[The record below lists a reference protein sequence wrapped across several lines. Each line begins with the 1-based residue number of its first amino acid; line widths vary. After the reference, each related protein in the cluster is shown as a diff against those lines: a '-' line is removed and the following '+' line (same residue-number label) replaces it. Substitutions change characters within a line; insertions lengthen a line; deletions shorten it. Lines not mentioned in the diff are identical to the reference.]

1 MNYQKIYNNI
11 IDRARQRCWTRKT
24 AGTYVE
30 QHHIIPR
37 SLGGSNNKDNLVFL
51 TAREHFIA
59 HWLLYK
65 ISTGIDKSKMASAW
79 IRMCHSNNFVIRY
92 SKNYEKARKALAVEM
107 SKNNP
112 MKNPETAFIVSTKLK
127 GLMVGS
133 KNGFF
138 GKKHAQLTLAS
149 VSGYNHYTKR
159 EGYVSQPL
167 AETHKAAISRANKG
181 RSRQDLSER
190 NKENASVWEI
200 LIPSGECITVKNLNH
215 WAYENGIKPSW
226 LYRSRHGYKAKKIC

>member
-1 MNYQKIYNNI
+1 MNYQKIYNSI
-11 IDRARQRCWTRKT
+11 IDRAKQRRWTRKT

-37 SLGGSNNKDNLVFL
+37 SLGGSNNKNNLVFL
-51 TAREHFIA
+51 TAREHFIV

-79 IRMCHSNNFVIRY
+79 MRMCDSNNFVVRY
-92 SKNYEKARKALAVEM
+92 SKNYEKARQAMAVEM

-112 MKNPETAFIVSTKLK
+112 MKNPEISSIVSTKLK

-133 KNGFF
+133 RNGFF
-138 GKKHAQLTLAS
+138 GKKHTQSTLFS
-149 VSGYNHYTKR
+149 VSGDNHYTKK

-167 AETHKAAISRANKG
+167 TENHKAAISRANKG

-190 NKENASVWEI
+190 NKENAAVWEI
-200 LIPSGECITVKNLNH
+200 FVPSGECVTVKNLNH
-215 WAYENGIKPSW
+215 WAHENGIKPSW
-226 LYRSRHGYKAKKIC
+226 LYRSRHGYKVTKIC